1 MSLWSKRLARECQ
14 ESLHV
19 ANRLVEREVDF
30 IVYVLV
36 GEARLWQH
44 HQKELWREGFR
55 KQGGHC
61 SGPIQ
66 GSDLPAVL
74 ADFVDTTRL
83 AEDCA
88 NNPAI
93 FRGAAQLQLRVS

>member
-1 MSLWSKRLARECQ
+1 VSLWSKRLAHECQ

-19 ANRLVEREVDF
+19 ENRLVEREVNF

-44 HQKELWREGFR
+44 HQKELWGEGFR

-61 SGPIQ
+61 SSPIQ
-66 GSDLPAVL
+66 GSDSLAVL
-74 ADFVDTTRL
+74 ANFVDTTRL
-83 AEDCA
+83 VEDCV

-93 FRGAAQLQLRVS
+93 FEGVAQLQLRVY